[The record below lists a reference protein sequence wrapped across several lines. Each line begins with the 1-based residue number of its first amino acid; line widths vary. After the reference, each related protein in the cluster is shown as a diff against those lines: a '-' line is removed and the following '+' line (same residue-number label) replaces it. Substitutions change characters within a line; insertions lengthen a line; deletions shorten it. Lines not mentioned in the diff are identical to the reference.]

1 MSKPMG
7 IRFHPTDTEL
17 INYLK
22 KFFRGELSLNQQCPI
37 QFADIYGDQPP
48 WEIFGANSKEK
59 FRYFITPLKKRK
71 TEYKRFSRISTKGTW
86 KGQTGEHLI
95 RRNRTAPVVGFKRNF
110 KFETSECGQDKTWLM
125 VEYHVAD
132 SFFKEN
138 NHILKEDFV
147 VCRIKKKMNKE
158 KNVNHVMEE
167 QDGDVAGIIDPM
179 LLEPN
184 HNNDYS
190 TTEDQVRV
198 CDEQEATTSSLHG
211 DQNSTTM
218 EKRETTL
225 EVEEGHGVDDIRSN
239 KFEEEMYRTFED
251 IPVDIP
257 DDWLQNSHVLQDI

>member
-22 KFFRGELSLNQQCPI
+22 KFFKGELYLNQQCPI
-37 QFADIYGDQPP
+37 QFADMYGDQPP
-48 WEIFGANSKEK
+48 WEILEL
-59 FRYFITPLKKRK
+59 ILKRSFK
-71 TEYKRFSRISTKGTW
+71 TEYKRISRICAKGTW
-86 KGQTGEHLI
+86 KGQTGEYLI

-110 KFETSECGQDKTWLM
+110 KFETSECGQDKTWLL

-138 NHILKEDFV
+138 NHILKEDFI
-147 VCRIKKKMNKE
+147 VCRIKKKMDKE
-158 KNVNHVMEE
+158 KNVDHVMEA
-167 QDGDVAGIIDPM
+167 QDGDVAGITDPM
-179 LLEPN
+179 LLKPN
-184 HNNDYS
+184 HNNDYFR
-190 TTEDQVRV
+190 TEDQVRV

-211 DQNSTTM
+211 DQNSTTT

-239 KFEEEMYRTFED
+239 EFQEEMYRTFDD